1 VLQGDDPTTDF
12 RAAGLFGLDNLVYMG
27 THHPRLFQQLRHKT
41 QGVRA
46 QWEYPFAA
54 AGINLTYELTD
65 LLGMSKH
72 HDSLL
77 PTTPAG
83 E

>member
-1 VLQGDDPTTDF
+1 MLQGDDPTTDF
-12 RAAGLFGLDNLVYMG
+12 SAAGLFGLDNLVYMG